1 MGNKD
6 ILKVLSK
13 SDEKRRSCSVYKPKF
28 RKIPPFT
35 PPRTPQNHPT
45 VTIFNR
51 VSLRW
56 VKKIFWKFYQ
66 NRMKIGGAVLFTS
79 PCHTHGRRSIVFDV
93 RGSGFGTSS
102 ITRLSSFALDC
113 LRCGFCWENII
124 CCVLFCA
131 PSSHACFCTPCC
143 RPHRFSD
150 LQLVE
155 SCQWLDDFFCEKPD

>member
-1 MGNKD
+1 MGKKD

-66 NRMKIGGAVLFTS
+66 NRMKNEGAVLFTS
-79 PCHTHGRRSIVFDV
+79 RCHTHTYIHTYTHTYRHDHYNTPPTFLSQGVKIRDEPD
-93 RGSGFGTSS
+93 SGFAGFFAG
-102 ITRLSSFALDC
+102 LSG
-113 LRCGFCWENII
+113 RIR
-124 CCVLFCA
+124 
-131 PSSHACFCTPCC
+131 TPGPVEKK
-143 RPHRFSD
+143 RPDFRTYPDF
-150 LQLVE
+150 
-155 SCQWLDDFFCEKPD
+155 DDFFTSLF